1 MQTTAGLPGP
11 LVRVTTYCAPTS
23 WTAGSVHPT
32 VIDVP
37 EVAVA
42 VVSTGAD
49 SDAALV
55 WAGAEP
61 SEAIHAPK
69 AAPAL
74 RSPIPKMTAK
84 TASSAWAGRTTMP
97 RYDRFIECLPLMTA
111 PPR

>member
-1 MQTTAGLPGP
+1 MQTTTGLSGP
-11 LVRVTTYCAPTS
+11 LVRVTTYCAPTNCA
-23 WTAGSVHPT
+23 AGNVHPT

-55 WAGAEP
+55 WAGAAP
-61 SEAIHAPK
+61 SVATHAPK

-97 RYDRFIECLPLMTA
+97 RYVCFIECLPLMTA